1 MRALLAMVTALA
13 LVGCAPGEDEE
24 LVVSAASSLTGAF
37 ADIESAFEKANPGVK
52 VKVNHAG
59 SATLREQILE
69 GAPVDVFAPADLTHI
84 DQVATAGAIGE
95 EHRVFAT
102 NTLLIAV
109 PAGNPGD
116 VAGLDDFADPNLLL
130 GLCAEGVPC
139 GDLARA
145 VLDSAGIEPSIDT
158 YEPNA
163 RLLLTKIE
171 AGELDAG
178 ITYVTDV
185 YRGDSAVEAIEL
197 PEDLRLTTQYPIAML
212 ARTDKPELAT
222 AFIQFVLSDE
232 GQAILTGFGFGTP

>member
-1 MRALLAMVTALA
+1 M
-13 LVGCAPGEDEE
+13 
-24 LVVSAASSLTGAF
+24 
-37 ADIESAFEKANPGVK
+37 
-52 VKVNHAG
+52 
-59 SATLREQILE
+59 
-69 GAPVDVFAPADLTHI
+69 FAPADLTHMV
-84 DQVATAGAIGE
+84 QVATAGAIGE
-95 EHRVFAT
+95 EHEVFAT

-116 VAGLDDFADPNLLL
+116 VSGLDDFADPDLLL
-130 GLCAEGVPC
+130 GLCARGVPC

-158 YEPNA
+158 HEPNA

-212 ARTDKPELAT
+212 ARTDKPELAS

-232 GQAILTGFGFGTP
+232 AQAILTEFGFGTP